1 MFKTMMYTRRFL
13 KRQHDSLTAVEPTN
27 TDNDAGLLVY
37 LHGSVVVGEDSIG
50 PKMAKKV
57 IVGWKLGDGRYSGC
71 I

>member
-1 MFKTMMYTRRFL
+1 MMYTQRSL
-13 KRQHDSLTAVEPTN
+13 KRQQDRLTAVEPTH

-57 IVGWKLGDGRYSGC
+57 VVGWRLGDGRCSGC